1 MKTTHDK
8 IVISLLFLIFA
19 VPLVVSVYVH
29 GLSNVISSSVSI
41 LIISAPALLLVFLI
55 SFVVA
60 LLRKIGA

>member
-19 VPLVVSVYVH
+19 VPLVVSVYAN
-29 GLSNVISSSVSI
+29 GLFNVISSSVSV
-41 LIISAPALLLVFLI
+41 LVISAPALLLVFSI